1 MLPARSKRYAS
12 VDGDIPREHLTSGW
26 QLLLILLVV
35 LTLFY
40 LVYPRRAL
48 VQRLYD
54 QEPLDELS
62 LSYVQNLLRADTRNF
77 DAKLLMTRHHV
88 QDLEPRGLEI
98 LVRDYIRSSDP
109 RQRQLAR
116 ELQIKA
122 FEGQLREDLTPEM
135 RAALRARLQD
145 ALNDLPDIPPLP
157 AALAQGYA
165 SLAFRLDLPVLGER
179 LLQPLLKSLSAGAL
193 EGLGHRAQARQ
204 EYRLASHLF
213 LLAHTA
219 STDRAQARR
228 RFQLGLDVLL
238 AGGFHALALR
248 TAEEQIG
255 SLVTD
260 LATVRY
266 MVRLALAC
274 GQPERAAYYARLL
287 VYRDLSRERAAR

>member
-26 QLLLILLVV
+26 QLLVIVLVV

-48 VQRLYD
+48 VQRLYA

-62 LSYVQNLLRADTRNF
+62 LSYVQNLLRADTRNA
-77 DAKLLMTRHHV
+77 DAKLLLTRHHV
-88 QDLEPRGLEI
+88 QDMEPRGLEN
-98 LVRDYIRSSDP
+98 LVRDYTRSNDP

-122 FEGQLREDLTPEM
+122 FEGQLRAAPSPAV
-135 RAALRARLQD
+135 RAALRARLQE
-145 ALNDLPDIPPLP
+145 ALNDLPDTPLP
-157 AALAQGYA
+157 ATLAQGYA
-165 SLAFRLDLPVLGER
+165 SLAFRLDLPALGER
-179 LLQPLLKSLSAGAL
+179 LLLPLLRTLSADAL
-193 EGLGHRAQARQ
+193 EDLGHKAQARQ
-204 EYRLASHLF
+204 EYRLASRFF
-213 LLAHTA
+213 LAAQTA

-228 RFQLGLDVLL
+228 RFQLGLDALL
-238 AGGFHALALR
+238 AGGFHVLALH

-255 SLVTD
+255 SLATD

-287 VYRDLSRERAAR
+287 VYRDPSREKAAR

>member
-26 QLLLILLVV
+26 QLLLIVLVV

-62 LSYVQNLLRADTRNF
+62 LSYVQNLLRADTRNA
-77 DAKLLMTRHHV
+77 DAKLLLTRHHV
-88 QDLEPRGLEI
+88 QDMEPRGLES
-98 LVRDYIRSSDP
+98 LVRDYTRSSDP

-122 FEGQLREDLTPEM
+122 FEGQLREDPTPAV
-135 RAALRARLQD
+135 RAALRARLQE
-145 ALNDLPDIPPLP
+145 ALNDLPDTPLP

-165 SLAFRLDLPVLGER
+165 SLAFRLDLPALGER
-179 LLQPLLKSLSAGAL
+179 LLLPLLRTLSADAL
-193 EGLGHRAQARQ
+193 EDLGHKAQARQ
-204 EYRLASHLF
+204 EYRLASRFF
-213 LLAHTA
+213 LLAQTA

-228 RFQLGLDVLL
+228 RFQLGLDALL
-238 AGGFHALALR
+238 AGGFHALALQ
-248 TAEEQIG
+248 TAEERIG
-255 SLVTD
+255 SLATD

-287 VYRDLSRERAAR
+287 VYRDPWREKAAR